1 MQNEDSTMAKPIST
15 PKRRKKSS
23 ELNPQEPLKERGRWI
38 EKKKKKK
45 ERRRRRRRRSRRRS
59 CVMAPPLLRCR
70 LLPFL
75 LFCVCVC
82 VLFF

>member
-1 MQNEDSTMAKPIST
+1 MDEDSTMAKPIST

-45 ERRRRRRRRSRRRS
+45 KKEEEEEEEEAEEAVAS
-59 CVMAPPLLRCR
+59 
-70 LLPFL
+70 
-75 LFCVCVC
+75 
-82 VLFF
+82 